1 MMMMRLVTLDLPFI
15 CGWKAELL
23 QDRVAV
29 THNRAWKAMEPDDVV
44 EESQRHKLRGLRVA
58 EGHKVSHL
66 GEAIDDCQDD

>member
-1 MMMMRLVTLDLPFI
+1 MPASLNNSPTKMASD
-15 CGWKAELL
+15 
-23 QDRVAV
+23 DRVAV

-44 EESQRHKLRGLRVA
+44 EESQRHRLCGLRVA